1 MIEAAYDRMNEEEA
15 DSPERTWAPVK
26 NLDEFCSN
34 VYMYYIENGFW
45 CIVLKR
51 ITKLINLAF
60 TICFSTFLLLFVDWS
75 AVVEC
80 HQSSCDRLIRANALS
95 NLNFGGVI
103 VVLYF
108 IIFSVYW
115 LWNAVDSLFVLSQSW
130 QMSTFYSQRLEIQDE
145 EIPMLQWHEVLERLV
160 KVQKKVQLCVVKDF
174 RDSLDITNR
183 IMRKENYMI
192 AMVNTGVFKIET
204 FIFGQHSGVFGS
216 TLEWN
221 LRVCIL
227 NAMFDEKF
235 SVKDFL
241 DSNSGYSYSENLN
254 LNDGIAK
261 LKRRFITMG
270 IINLIFMPFIAIFLV
285 IHFVLRH
292 FEEFHSKRSSLGPRE
307 WTLYAKWHLQEYNEL
322 PHFFERRLRASL
334 APAQNYVN
342 QFPMNLS
349 TIVAQCVAYVS
360 GAVVGALLI
369 LSLTGSRSVLNV
381 YVGDR
386 SLIWYL
392 AVFTAILAVSRSMIP
407 ESIDIFNPH
416 EAMAEV
422 VKHTHYCPVEWRKRF
437 HEVSV
442 RNAFGDMFKPTL
454 QVFLGEILCVIT
466 TPLILCCYLPS
477 RAEAILR
484 CIEQLTV
491 ELDGVGD
498 VCGPAVF
505 DLAKFSRL
513 RYAQHQQHEEDEDA
527 QVGRQQQQQQLRH
540 GDNKRTGSNIKS
552 STTELQNSRIIR
564 KYAEAKMPFADRA
577 ELEEQYLEP
586 FKSNQ
591 GKLEKS
597 LVSFLCNHPYYQTDQ
612 TGATLLTALNSQPT
626 KNRFVSLQKQQQQ
639 QQQQQRETVVDMK
652 RSNNPRRHPKQESDD
667 QAAASQL
674 SLSQYMRG
682 SIKSSQMEESKTLSD
697 SDIMLRCSF
706 SQILREGGNANL
718 AKNKEAAEEKTK
730 LFAALESVY
739 EDDEIDIEM
748 ESR

>member
-1 MIEAAYDRMNEEEA
+1 
-15 DSPERTWAPVK
+15 
-26 NLDEFCSN
+26 
-34 VYMYYIENGFW
+34 MYYIENGFW

-527 QVGRQQQQQQLRH
+527 Q
-540 GDNKRTGSNIKS
+540 
-552 STTELQNSRIIR
+552 
-564 KYAEAKMPFADRA
+564 
-577 ELEEQYLEP
+577 QYLEP

-626 KNRFVSLQKQQQQ
+626 KNRFVSLQKQQ